1 MRLPSLVV
9 LALLAA
15 GTAAAPAAAQDSAT
29 KVTKTASGKRDRN
42 LISHEELSAP
52 DLQAQSVLEVIRR
65 LRPNFLNVR
74 GAQSCLGTSCSKADI
89 ESGKVHASV
98 DGNPV
103 VSLSEISTMHVSN
116 VIEIR
121 YLDAGAAMQK
131 FGGSAHEGPV
141 ILIKTM

>member
-15 GTAAAPAAAQDSAT
+15 AVPAAAAAQDSAT
-29 KVTKTASGKRDRN
+29 KVTKAASGKRDRN
-42 LISHEELSAP
+42 LITQEELSAP